1 MTLHRLIFPVSEH
14 AMPDWI
20 ERTGLG
26 DILGTDLCPLNEE
39 ALYRNLD
46 RLHPN
51 REALE
56 RELAE
61 REKTLFNLDDT
72 LYLYDLTSTYFE
84 GEARGNP

>member
-1 MTLHRLIFPVSEH
+1 
-14 AMPDWI
+14 MPDWI
-20 ERTGLG
+20 ERTALG
-26 DILGTDLCPLNEE
+26 DILGTDFSTLNDE

-51 REALE
+51 REVIE

-72 LYLYDLTSTYFE
+72 LYLVRSDLDLFRGRSL
-84 GEARGNP
+84 GQPAGQARLLAGQAW